1 MCGLY
6 VMRRYN
12 PSGRLPGRLP
22 VHGPEGTAERVSRMY
37 HGLQPGDMDEELMSG
52 SSRMPRRSGSGW
64 FTITPR
70 SVHHPVEVFG
80 YRVKGGGWLATRWV
94 DINDCL
100 ERTFLRAADFA
111 PADRAF
117 VTAGGLPRHP
127 SLGLAGRPRGRACG
141 RGGAARPHPHAAV
154 ERPGGMPCPGG
165 GRVVGPARGRPG
177 RFSRSYAELREAG
190 LLAGSVTVGQAFGG
204 DLEAVTV
211 HSGLLAARLALAA
224 DLVVLTQGPGN
235 LGTGTR
241 WGFSGV
247 AAGEAVNAAAVLGG
261 RPVGSLRVS
270 AADPR
275 ERHRG
280 VSHHS
285 LTAYGRV
292 ALMRCAIAVPDFGAE
307 PGLEGLVEPVAQ
319 AAALLGR
326 RHDLVPVDLTGLL
339 SLLVS
344 SPIRLSSM
352 GRGVRDDPAYFL
364 AAAAAGRHAAHL
376 LTPSE
381 GATAAPG

>member
-1 MCGLY
+1 M
-6 VMRRYN
+6 
-12 PSGRLPGRLP
+12 
-22 VHGPEGTAERVSRMY
+22 
-37 HGLQPGDMDEELMSG
+37 
-52 SSRMPRRSGSGW
+52 
-64 FTITPR
+64 
-70 SVHHPVEVFG
+70 
-80 YRVKGGGWLATRWV
+80 
-94 DINDCL
+94 
-100 ERTFLRAADFA
+100 
-111 PADRAF
+111 
-117 VTAGGLPRHP
+117 
-127 SLGLAGRPRGRACG
+127 
-141 RGGAARPHPHAAV
+141 
-154 ERPGGMPCPGG
+154 
-165 GRVVGPARGRPG
+165 
-177 RFSRSYAELREAG
+177 
-190 LLAGSVTVGQAFGG
+190 
-204 DLEAVTV
+204 
-211 HSGLLAARLALAA
+211 
-224 DLVVLTQGPGN
+224 VLTQGPGN

-261 RPVGSLRVS
+261 RRSASLRVS

-352 GRGVRDDPAYFL
+352 GRGVS
-364 AAAAAGRHAAHL
+364 GRSGL
-376 LTPSE
+376 LPGRGRRRTACRAPPHPLRRGYCCAWVKSRSTTITRVSW
-381 GATAAPG
+381 GATDGVGLPSG